1 LHRCST
7 AIWFPLLYAHLLIFG
22 RDKEHRLGP
31 RPQTPSTCRPLA
43 EGNGEPVP
51 LLEDCPSLAYHHA
64 ITSIHTSRSANLLT
78 TTCTPTRLSPE
89 PRQVEDRAA
98 VQAPSCPDKASGK
111 GRNRAA
117 TLCAFFGGRHRTTSL
132 GTRTQCQVASKTYYS
147 RPNNTITTF
156 LTPLCSL
163 GSAIDLRR
171 ILDTLPKRTYSGRRS
186 TISSRCT
193 SKLKLVI

>member
-1 LHRCST
+1 MHRCST
-7 AIWFPLLYAHLLIFG
+7 AIWFPLPYAHLLIFG

-111 GRNRAA
+111 GRKQSRNALCILWWQTSDDQSRDQNPVPSRVKDLLLSSEQHHHHLLDAPVFSRQRNR
-117 TLCAFFGGRHRTTSL
+117 
-132 GTRTQCQVASKTYYS
+132 
-147 RPNNTITTF
+147 
-156 LTPLCSL
+156 
-163 GSAIDLRR
+163 SA
-171 ILDTLPKRTYSGRRS
+171 KNS
-186 TISSRCT
+186 
-193 SKLKLVI
+193 

>member
-7 AIWFPLLYAHLLIFG
+7 AIWFPLPYAHPLLIFG

-78 TTCTPTRLSPE
+78 TTCIPTRLSPE

-111 GRNRAA
+111 GRKRAA
-117 TLCAFFGGRHRTTSL
+117 TLCAFLVADIGRPVSGPEPSAKSRQRLTTLVRTAPSPP
-132 GTRTQCQVASKTYYS
+132 S
-147 RPNNTITTF
+147 
-156 LTPLCSL
+156 
-163 GSAIDLRR
+163 
-171 ILDTLPKRTYSGRRS
+171 
-186 TISSRCT
+186 
-193 SKLKLVI
+193 